1 MQQKKREKERRREE
15 NNLLE
20 IGEGMLAP
28 VSVWFAS
35 CLKPFGRE
43 SVF

>member
-1 MQQKKREKERRREE
+1 MKKKKKERRREEE

-20 IGEGMLAP
+20 IGERMLAP
-28 VSVWFAS
+28 VSVEFAS